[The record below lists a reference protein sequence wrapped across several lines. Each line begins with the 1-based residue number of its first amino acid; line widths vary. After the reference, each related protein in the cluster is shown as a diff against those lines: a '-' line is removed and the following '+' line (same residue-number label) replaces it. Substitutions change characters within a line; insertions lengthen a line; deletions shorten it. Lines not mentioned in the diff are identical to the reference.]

1 MYDEG
6 IGGIWRV
13 CESHPEAVMIIEGL
27 LWIGTGEGEIMYEKM
42 LESDAYYTDVVA
54 LID

>member
-1 MYDEG
+1 MGYGEYVN
-6 IGGIWRV
+6 RRKKF
-13 CESHPEAVMIIEGL
+13 EAVMVIEGL